1 MVVRATA
8 EVVGGELRAGDEAV
22 QAKAFKPSNI
32 PWKELAFTS
41 TQDAVAD
48 FLNLQQGLKP

>member
-1 MVVRATA
+1 MVVTQ
-8 EVVGGELRAGDEAV
+8 VVGGELGAGDEAV

-41 TQDAVAD
+41 TQDTVAD
-48 FLNLQQGLKP
+48 FLMLQRGLEP